1 MSAFNTRL
9 AVIARSART
18 GMAYRYPLTTEKLLS
33 DTWTPMARFQ
43 EPKTP
48 AAWGR
53 IQRHA
58 EAVGGRVRLLRGDML
73 LATWCEGELVAD
85 WREAS

>member
-1 MSAFNTRL
+1 MFNSRL
-9 AVIARSART
+9 STLTPTARSH
-18 GMAYRYPLTTEKLLS
+18 RYPLTTEKLLS

-43 EPKTP
+43 EPKTS

-58 EAVGGRVRLLRGDML
+58 EALGGRVRLLRGDLML
-73 LATWCEGELVAD
+73 CEWDEGELVPELQA
-85 WREAS
+85 AS